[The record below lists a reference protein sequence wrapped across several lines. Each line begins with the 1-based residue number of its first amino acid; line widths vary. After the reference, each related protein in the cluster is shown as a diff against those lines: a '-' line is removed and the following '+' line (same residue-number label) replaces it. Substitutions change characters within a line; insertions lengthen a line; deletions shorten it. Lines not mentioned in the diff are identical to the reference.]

1 MKVKSFKNQNQL
13 RHSKVTCLKFIN
25 THDKA
30 LLLSGTGEVKG
41 QVVVRYVN
49 EINGVVSPV
58 FLNKK
63 K

>member
-41 QVVVRYVN
+41 Q
-49 EINGVVSPV
+49 GWGATSMQ
-58 FLNKK
+58 
-63 K
+63 